1 MSEAV
6 GYSRISEKDQ
16 SNNSLNNQ
24 SVGITEYCR
33 NNNLT
38 LHKIFTDNG
47 RSAFT
52 FDRPE
57 WLKLEAYIKA
67 NKSVKFLIVYHL
79 DRFSRANLMDALVK
93 LNEIETK
100 LKVKVLTVNDS
111 VSQDN
116 NDLSVQMLRTINL
129 LFANNERNRIQDR
142 IKDGNYRSL
151 SEGRVCNHAPVGY
164 LNSRDHNN
172 KPLLVIDRSKAPYI
186 KEIFSLYNSGMNIE
200 QIRRTVRLNLK
211 GNSAVQRI
219 LSNPVYAAIIKLP
232 PYKGKP
238 AMEIDAIHEPIIS
251 KYDYF
256 KAVAR
261 LNKKT
266 STVQPSDDVW
276 LRGILHCTCGRKMT
290 AGNSKSKSGRYY
302 WYYKCNTHKEKNY
315 PAIKLHRQ
323 FLDILDLVSFDE
335 GEIEVVKGLLL
346 NQLEAHNNNK
356 GGNIMRLKMELSKVE
371 RKISDTQAKFLTS
384 ENIDTKVFDSV
395 INDLKS
401 QAADYEQRLI
411 KARTSADA
419 ITRMIND
426 LLPRLSRI
434 SQVFVDFPLYRRQ
447 EFISVMFPF
456 PLSYDGVYRTPGI
469 NPFFEDKLLK
479 IKEKGQPKI
488 EPPLI
493 ITGQIP
499 GSTQNGNYIEHLEM
513 LLNAFVA

>member
-1 MSEAV
+1 MSNKLAEIVSDIQYLKDMTVEQVADSI
-6 GYSRISEKDQ
+6 GYSRVHLTREMKKEGGNDEIAEMLAKKHADV
-16 SNNSLNNQ
+16 LH
-24 SVGITEYCR
+24 SVTGDKGKNY
-33 NNNLT
+33 
-38 LHKIFTDNG
+38 
-47 RSAFT
+47 
-52 FDRPE
+52 
-57 WLKLEAYIKA
+57 LKTALQKR
-67 NKSVKFLIVYHL
+67 VLI
-79 DRFSRANLMDALVK
+79 
-93 LNEIETK
+93 
-100 LKVKVLTVNDS
+100 
-111 VSQDN
+111 
-116 NDLSVQMLRTINL
+116 IN
-129 LFANNERNRIQDR
+129 
-142 IKDGNYRSL
+142 
-151 SEGRVCNHAPVGY
+151 
-164 LNSRDHNN
+164 
-172 KPLLVIDRSKAPYI
+172 
-186 KEIFSLYNSGMNIE
+186 
-200 QIRRTVRLNLK
+200 
-211 GNSAVQRI
+211 
-219 LSNPVYAAIIKLP
+219 LP

-256 KAVAR
+256 RAVAR

-315 PAIKLHRQ
+315 PAIKIHRQ

-335 GEIEVVKGLLL
+335 GEIEIVRGLLL

-401 QAADYEQRLI
+401 QAADYEQRII
-411 KARTSADA
+411 KARTSAD
-419 ITRMIND
+419 TVTKMIND

-479 IKEKGQPKI
+479 TKEKGQHKT
-488 EPPLI
+488 EPSLI

-499 GSTQNGNYIEHLEM
+499 GSTQDGNYIEHLEM